1 MCSVMIPPSSG
12 PIARAIAETPAQIP
26 IAVPRSRAWNVAEMI
41 DSVAGIISA
50 APTPWT
56 PRAAISSVAPD
67 ERPQASEE
75 SVKTIRPIVKIS
87 RRPSRSPSFPP
98 VSSSEAK
105 LRAEAA
111 TVHSSSDVL
120 IPRSALIAGSATFT
134 TVLSSM
140 IMKRAKQSAPNVHQR
155 RFSSAKIF
163 ARTAPPTGRKL
174 ACTRLALTS
183 QSVKVTLAG
192 VEVIWRPDQ
201 EARERT
207 NALRLARKLGF
218 DDYASLVRF
227 SQDEPERFW
236 PAAIE
241 DMELE
246 FSRPWDAVVDESRG
260 PEWATW
266 FVGGR
271 LNLAWNCVH
280 RWAQGE
286 RADAPAAV
294 WQSEDG
300 QRRSLTYREV
310 SAEVTRL
317 AEALARLGVEPGD
330 RVALFL
336 PMSPEVAIASHAC
349 AHLGAI
355 QVPIFSG
362 FAAPAIAARLQ
373 HSEAKVVVTADGSLR
388 RGREVPMK
396 ELVDE
401 AVRESPSVEHV
412 VVWQRLG
419 NGAAMQAGRDVFWS
433 DAVAGS
439 PGELE
444 PLEVDSEH
452 PYLLT
457 YTSGTTGLP
466 KGVLHVQG
474 GFLVSITREV
484 AYQADARPEDV
495 IHFVTDMGW
504 IMGPWEVVGGM
515 ALGCTIVFAEG
526 APDWPAADRL
536 WGLVDSERVSILGLS
551 PTLVR
556 ALIPHGAELVE
567 RHDVSPLR
575 VLVTTGEPWNPE
587 PYRWLFEHVGGGRCP
602 IINCSGG
609 TEVGACFLSP
619 TPAVPIKACSL
630 GGPALGM
637 AMDVVDADGLSVRG
651 EVGELVCRRPFPGMT
666 RGFWGDPE
674 RYLDT
679 YWRRLPGIWVHGDWA
694 FVDDEGFWFLHGRS
708 DDTLNIAGK
717 RLGPSELESAVVA
730 HPAVAEAAAVGVPH
744 EVKGEVAWVF
754 CALVPGVEPSDEL
767 AAELRG
773 LAADELGKAFAPERV
788 LFVSA
793 LPKTRS
799 AKIVRRA
806 VRAKALGTD
815 PGDLSSLEN
824 PETLEEIEH
833 VATN

>member
-1 MCSVMIPPSSG
+1 M
-12 PIARAIAETPAQIP
+12 
-26 IAVPRSRAWNVAEMI
+26 
-41 DSVAGIISA
+41 
-50 APTPWT
+50 
-56 PRAAISSVAPD
+56 
-67 ERPQASEE
+67 
-75 SVKTIRPIVKIS
+75 
-87 RRPSRSPSFPP
+87 
-98 VSSSEAK
+98 
-105 LRAEAA
+105 
-111 TVHSSSDVL
+111 
-120 IPRSALIAGSATFT
+120 
-134 TVLSSM
+134 
-140 IMKRAKQSAPNVHQR
+140 
-155 RFSSAKIF
+155 
-163 ARTAPPTGRKL
+163 
-174 ACTRLALTS
+174 
-183 QSVKVTLAG
+183 
-192 VEVIWRPDQ
+192 EVIWRPSD
-201 EARERT
+201 AVLERS
-207 NALRLARKLGF
+207 NAMRLAHRFGF
-218 DDYASLVRF
+218 DDYWELVRF
-227 SQDEPERFW
+227 SAEEPERFW
-236 PAAIE
+236 PEAIA
-241 DMELE
+241 DMGLE
-246 FSRPWDAVVDESRG
+246 FSQPWEHVYDLSRG

-280 RWAQGE
+280 RWASGP
-286 RADAPAAV
+286 RADADAAV

-300 QRRSLTYREV
+300 ERGALTYREL
-310 SAEVTRL
+310 SDEVTRF
-317 AEALARLGVEPGD
+317 AEALAVLGVKPGD

-362 FAAPAIAARLQ
+362 FAGPAIKARLQ
-373 HSEAKVVVTADGSLR
+373 HSEAKVVVTADGSHR

-396 ELVDE
+396 ALVDE
-401 AVRESPSVEHV
+401 ALAESPSVERV
-412 VVWQRLG
+412 VVWRRLG
-419 NGAAMQAGRDVFWS
+419 SDAPMTAGRDLYW
-433 DAVAGS
+433 DEAVADS

-444 PLEVDSEH
+444 PLEVDSEQ

-457 YTSGTTGLP
+457 YTSGTTGQP
-466 KGVLHVQG
+466 KGVVHVQG

-484 AYQADARPEDV
+484 AYQADAQPEDV

-515 ALGCTIVFAEG
+515 ALGCTVVFAEG
-526 APDWPAADRL
+526 APDWPAADRV
-536 WGLVDSERVSILGLS
+536 WGLVEREGVSILGLS

-556 ALIPHGAELVE
+556 ALVPHGAELVE
-567 RHDVSPLR
+567 RHDLSSLR

-637 AMDVVDADGLSVRG
+637 AMDVVDSEGLPVRG
-651 EVGELVCRRPFPGMT
+651 EVGELVCRKPFPGMT
-666 RGFWGDPE
+666 RGFWRDPE

-679 YWRRLPGIWVHGDWA
+679 YWRRLPGVWVHGDWA
-694 FVDDEGFWFLHGRS
+694 LVDEDGYWFLHGRS

-717 RLGPSELESAVVA
+717 RLGPAELESALVA

-754 CALVPGVEPSDEL
+754 CALVPGEEPSKEL

-773 LAADELGKAFAPERV
+773 LAAKELGKAFAPERV

-806 VRAKALGTD
+806 VRAKALGSD

-824 PETLEEIEH
+824 PETLDEI
-833 VATN
+833 AQAARA